1 MTLVELSKLCFSK
14 EIHLIR
20 VEVIPDFR
28 ESLVFVGSLEEYLD
42 AIKVLGARAIFV
54 STVNVT
60 EERFVYTPRRHLN
73 SRTSWPFPTGDI
85 DDDEEIEEFD
95 LCSAI
100 PELGKFKEK
109 IGQDGYFELSACN
122 LTFSIYEDW
131 MQEMELMRDEA
142 QEIVEAQKL
151 AEEEE
156 LSEEQEQQEAEEQ
169 AKLEAAVKNLHALI
183 ADKNFVRLPTQ
194 RAMRAYAIDKIPELE
209 NLDDAELK
217 REIQDI
223 GAKIQARSLA
233 RS

>member
-1 MTLVELSKLCFSK
+1 MTLVELSKLCTSK

-20 VEVIPDFR
+20 VEVISEFR
-28 ESLVFVGSLEEYLD
+28 EGLAFVGSLDEYLE

-54 STVNVT
+54 SSINVT
-60 EERFVYTPRRHLN
+60 EERFVYTPRRSLN
-73 SRTSWPFPTGDI
+73 PRTNWPFPTRDI
-85 DDDEEIEEFD
+85 DEDGEIEEFD
-95 LCSAI
+95 LCSVT
-100 PELGKFKEK
+100 PELEKFKER
-109 IGQDGYFELSACN
+109 IGEDGYFELSACN
-122 LTFSIYEDW
+122 LTYSIYEDW
-131 MQEMELMRDEA
+131 MQEMEILRDEA
-142 QEIVEAQKL
+142 QEIIEAQKL

-169 AKLEAAVKNLHALI
+169 ARLEAAVKNLHALI
-183 ADKNFVRLPTQ
+183 TDKNFVRLPTQ